1 MKKLVCILLSIL
13 LLTGCNS
20 NAVKTIMSHK
30 VNEFN
35 GYSNDYTINYAK
47 EDGFFVEDTIPKGA
61 PDEIIRFIEYVWQG
75 KGVDLSISKLKDR
88 SLILSYL
95 IYRNDIIYVL
105 DYNTADKTYEISEY
119 KYLTYDYDSEK
130 GIQSRYLTN
139 DKNLKD
145 KDKLTEEQ
153 NPIVI
158 TYVLIKSQKISGDS
172 VKYNTRF
179 PVRHNLLLLF

>member
-1 MKKLVCILLSIL
+1 MKKLICVLLSIL
-13 LLTGCNS
+13 FLTGCNS
-20 NAVKTIMSHK
+20 NSAKTILSHK

-35 GYSNDYTINYAK
+35 GYGNDYTINHTK
-47 EDGFFVEDTIPKGA
+47 GDGFFMEDTIPKGA
-61 PDEIIRFIEYVWQG
+61 PNEIIRFIENVWHG
-75 KGVDLSISKLKDR
+75 RDVDLSICKVKDR

-145 KDKLTEEQ
+145 KYKLTEEQ
-153 NPIVI
+153 
-158 TYVLIKSQKISGDS
+158 KSNSYYLCSYQIAE
-172 VKYNTRF
+172 N
-179 PVRHNLLLLF
+179 